1 MIEVYTQGMMPL
13 ALSEGEYE
21 ISVPVEDGAT
31 YVLYVAGQASP
42 AEFVTT
48 LHLEVP
54 DPTAP
59 PAARPRYYTNIAN
72 ALDTNADGDVS
83 PLDALVVINSLNRH
97 SPVSAGAGLLFLDV
111 TGDEDLSPLDA
122 LRVINYLNAGGSG
135 SGEGESG
142 GASAVESAGNTS
154 ESLTASTKFFV
165 VDSVADRTFGYGAGG
180 AATQSF
186 DLAGGV
192 SEPTGITSNRA
203 GDTLW
208 VVDRLTHQVTV
219 QESQG
224 ALRGS
229 WTAAG
234 LSDPQGIATDETHIW
249 IVDAAQDRVFRYSE
263 AAVRTSGTAFAS
275 NSFDLDR
282 ENDSPSDITTDGS
295 AIWVTDDQTDEVFVY
310 DAVGTLL
317 GRWRLDPSNAD
328 PSGITNNPAGGSDL
342 WIVDRADR
350 LVYHYA
356 NSTPL
361 RTGSRAAS
369 DSFPLAVGNQHPEGI
384 ADPPT
389 PDPPILT
396 VSNPVGETTLPAGQ
410 TMVLSGQARD
420 GSGAAALVRVNG
432 QPIQVSDD
440 AGNFFQQVQI
450 APGTNTFQIEASD
463 AAGDTTTTTVKVDGT
478 QLPVGTI
485 DFARLSVVSSS
496 TLGLYGRT
504 SWHDANNVLY
514 ADFGVENI
522 GRYTVDGPVLVG
534 VTNISD
540 PSVRL
545 RDARGTTPEGIPYFD
560 MSSLVA
566 DGSLP
571 PGESSSLQT
580 IGFFVPGRA
589 QFTYDLVFFATL
601 NQAPRMATV
610 PDVEA
615 ISGHLYVYDVGGFDA
630 DGDELTFSLV
640 AAPAGMAVTSDYGAR

>member
-1 MIEVYTQGMMPL
+1 MP
-13 ALSEGEYE
+13 
-21 ISVPVEDGAT
+21 P
-31 YVLYVAGQASP
+31 
-42 AEFVTT
+42 FVRRE
-48 LHLEVP
+48 LP
-54 DPTAP
+54 
-59 PAARPRYYTNIAN
+59 
-72 ALDTNADGDVS
+72 
-83 PLDALVVINSLNRH
+83 
-97 SPVSAGAGLLFLDV
+97 
-111 TGDEDLSPLDA
+111 
-122 LRVINYLNAGGSG
+122 
-135 SGEGESG
+135 
-142 GASAVESAGNTS
+142 
-154 ESLTASTKFFV
+154 
-165 VDSVADRTFGYGAGG
+165 
-180 AATQSF
+180 
-186 DLAGGV
+186 
-192 SEPTGITSNRA
+192 
-203 GDTLW
+203 
-208 VVDRLTHQVTV
+208 
-219 QESQG
+219 
-224 ALRGS
+224 
-229 WTAAG
+229 
-234 LSDPQGIATDETHIW
+234 
-249 IVDAAQDRVFRYSE
+249 
-263 AAVRTSGTAFAS
+263 FAS

-282 ENDSPSDITTDGS
+282 ENDSPSDITTDGNT
-295 AIWVTDDQTDEVFVY
+295 IWVTDDQTDEVFVY

-328 PSGITNNPAGGSDL
+328 PAGITNNPAGGADL

-356 NSTPL
+356 NSIPL

-369 DSFPLAVGNQHPEGI
+369 DSFPLAVGNQQPEGI

-420 GSGAAALVRVNG
+420 GSGAASRVRING
-432 QPIQVSDD
+432 QPVQVSDD

-463 AAGDTTTTTVKVDGT
+463 AAGNTTTTTVKVGGT

-485 DFARLSVVSSS
+485 DFARLSVVSGS

-504 SWHDANNVLY
+504 SWHDADNVLY

-566 DGSLP
+566 GGSLH
-571 PGESSSLQT
+571 PGESSGLQT
-580 IGFFVPGRA
+580 IGFFVPGRR
-589 QFTYDLVFFATL
+589 QFTYDLVFFAGL
-601 NQAPRMATV
+601 NQAPRITTV

-615 ISGHLYVYDVGGFDA
+615 LSGHSYVYDVDATDPEGDAADVFARGGPG
-630 DGDELTFSLV
+630 GDVGGRRHGPDDLEPDERRPGHAHGDRAGGRRARRLDPTTLRAVRDRAAAEPAAAVHV
-640 AAPAGMAVTSDYGAR
+640 AAGGRSIRQHALPVRR